1 LISEVASI
9 NLKETIM
16 KFGIDIGHNCPP
28 HDIGASGVKQED
40 VLTKDVGNRLM
51 AKLVAAGHTVVNC
64 TPSTATS
71 VNDSL
76 RKRVS
81 RANSNNVDIFVSI
94 HFNAFN
100 RTAMGSEVFAIS
112 RTAQAIAKSVLD
124 EIVALG
130 FKNRGVKNTGFFVL
144 RNTSMPAILVEC
156 CFIDSSADMVLFN
169 ADSMAEAIKEGLIGD
184 GGSSGSPQPATLKI
198 NVPTILK
205 PSTDQASG
213 IPSTQLANIAP
224 GNYPV
229 LDIRREERHFW
240 VKWPDNSQA
249 GRDQH
254 FIFED
259 HAEIV

>member
-1 LISEVASI
+1 
-9 NLKETIM
+9 M

-40 VLTKDVGNRLM
+40 DLTRDVGNRLM

-64 TPSTATS
+64 TPSTAIS
-71 VNDSL
+71 VQDSL
-76 RKRVS
+76 KKRVN
-81 RANSNNVDIFVSI
+81 RANSNNADIFVSI
-94 HFNAFN
+94 HFNAFKPTN
-100 RTAMGSEVFAIS
+100 NAMGAEVFAIS

-124 EIVALG
+124 EIVELG
-130 FKNRGVKNTGFFVL
+130 FRGRGVKNAGFFVL

-156 CFIDSSADMVLFN
+156 CFVDSSADMALFN
-169 ADSMAEAIKEGLIGD
+169 AEKMAEAIKEGLIGD

-198 NVPTILK
+198 NVSTVLK